1 MKHKQ
6 GFFML
11 VQAVL
16 LSIMLLAA
24 AALFSIFRLYAQNQY
39 AENARMTAAYLAQ
52 KEIAL
57 IEGELLTQKGYA
69 ASKDKENTIQK
80 NNTYFT
86 AKTVLTSENDLK
98 KISTHISWLINGR
111 QEDFS
116 LSKTVYIYEEKKQTQ
131 K

>member
-1 MKHKQ
+1 MKRKQ

-11 VQAVL
+11 AQAVL
-16 LSIMLLAA
+16 LSIMLLTA
-24 AALFSIFRLYAQNQY
+24 AALFSIFRLYTQDQY

-57 IEGELLTQKGYA
+57 IEGELLTQKNYA
-69 ASKDKENTIQK
+69 ATNDKENTVQK
-80 NNTYFT
+80 NHTYFT
-86 AKTVLTSENDLK
+86 ARTVLTSENDLK

-111 QEDFS
+111 QENLS
-116 LSKTVYIYEEKKQTQ
+116 LSKTVYIYEEKQQLQ